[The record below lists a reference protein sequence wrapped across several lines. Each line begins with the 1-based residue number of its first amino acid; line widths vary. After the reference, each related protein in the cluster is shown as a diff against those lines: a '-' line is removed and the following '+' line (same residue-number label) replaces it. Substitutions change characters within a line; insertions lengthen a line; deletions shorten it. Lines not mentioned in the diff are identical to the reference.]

1 MGPRERA
8 GPCWPPVPGSSR
20 VPASQALPRAQHLPT
35 GLQPP
40 FLAQDPLPVLPH
52 LPGLELLSG
61 AVPQPPT
68 AVASPC
74 LPPAGRLS
82 SPGIPVAPAAHL
94 RLTGRAGLLSS
105 PRSQSALG
113 VRLQAFWGPSPRG
126 FSLRRAAAQGSQ
138 RRPPAAEQQRG
149 GRWGRCRPQRC
160 PSRRVRARALY
171 PGKGTMAFVTFSKA
185 AVPLRCWAV
194 TEEAGNAGGELRA
207 PRAPPA
213 PANPSKDSFHQKPRR
228 HEALPSSGSVQGL
241 SRHPHRPL
249 WPPGQRRAVPCPRGS
264 SLCGQA
270 VTLQGLQ
277 QLTSQSTTAQAL
289 LPEQPVPR
297 RRAWGL

>member
-1 MGPRERA
+1 
-8 GPCWPPVPGSSR
+8 
-20 VPASQALPRAQHLPT
+20 
-35 GLQPP
+35 
-40 FLAQDPLPVLPH
+40 
-52 LPGLELLSG
+52 
-61 AVPQPPT
+61 
-68 AVASPC
+68 
-74 LPPAGRLS
+74 
-82 SPGIPVAPAAHL
+82 
-94 RLTGRAGLLSS
+94 
-105 PRSQSALG
+105 
-113 VRLQAFWGPSPRG
+113 
-126 FSLRRAAAQGSQ
+126 
-138 RRPPAAEQQRG
+138 
-149 GRWGRCRPQRC
+149 
-160 PSRRVRARALY
+160 
-171 PGKGTMAFVTFSKA
+171 MAFVTFSKA

-194 TEEAGNAGGELRA
+194 TEEAGNAEGELRA

-241 SRHPHRPL
+241 SRHPLWPL

-289 LPEQPVPR
+289 LPEQPIPR

>member
-1 MGPRERA
+1 MR
-8 GPCWPPVPGSSR
+8 
-20 VPASQALPRAQHLPT
+20 
-35 GLQPP
+35 
-40 FLAQDPLPVLPH
+40 
-52 LPGLELLSG
+52 
-61 AVPQPPT
+61 
-68 AVASPC
+68 
-74 LPPAGRLS
+74 
-82 SPGIPVAPAAHL
+82 
-94 RLTGRAGLLSS
+94 
-105 PRSQSALG
+105 
-113 VRLQAFWGPSPRG
+113 
-126 FSLRRAAAQGSQ
+126 
-138 RRPPAAEQQRG
+138 
-149 GRWGRCRPQRC
+149 
-160 PSRRVRARALY
+160 
-171 PGKGTMAFVTFSKA
+171 
-185 AVPLRCWAV
+185 
-194 TEEAGNAGGELRA
+194 GGELRA